1 VPSKRINFSK
11 RILREN
17 GNKEKTK
24 RRFREKEE
32 INGREGKTTYGKV
45 IINLEKAIL
54 IL

>member
-24 RRFREKEE
+24 RSFREKGE
-32 INGREGKTTYGKV
+32 INGRDGIAT
-45 IINLEKAIL
+45 
-54 IL
+54 